1 MSAIAVSAIAF
12 GLIGLSTA
20 LGMALRSALPEHHLS
35 SDSKDVIRLATAMI
49 ATLAAIVLGM
59 LISSTRSSYEQ
70 ASGQIDHLAAGII
83 ELDVR
88 LEEYGPQ
95 AAPIRKMIR
104 DVLIPMTNTIWRDSG
119 AASGKAAPSFR
130 AVAHGDVILL
140 KLEELTPQNPVQR
153 SLQARTLQIAADL
166 AQTRLLLFSRPADS
180 ISGPFLIVL
189 VMWLAVIFGSFGIF
203 TSPNVTVVTVLVVC
217 ALSASSAI
225 FLILEMA
232 HPFDGLMQIS
242 SEPLRN
248 ALAPLAASP

>member
-12 GLIGLSTA
+12 GLICLSAT
-20 LGMALRSALPEHHLS
+20 LGMLLRSALPEHHLS

-70 ASGQIDHLAAGII
+70 ASSQIDRLTAGII

-95 AAPIRKMIR
+95 AETIRKMLR
-104 DVLIPMTNTIWRDSG
+104 DALIPVANTIWRGSG
-119 AASGKAAPSFR
+119 AASDKAVPFR
-130 AVAHGDVILL
+130 AVAHGDVILR
-140 KLEELTPQNPVQR
+140 KLDELTPQGPAQH
-153 SLQARTLQIAADL
+153 SLQARTLQIGADI
-166 AQTRLLLFSRPADS
+166 AQTRLLLFSRPGDS

-189 VMWLAVIFGSFGIF
+189 VLWLAVIFGSFGVF
-203 TSPNVTVVTVLVVC
+203 TTPNVTVVTVLIVC

-232 HPFDGLMQIS
+232 HPFEGLLQIS

-248 ALAPLAASP
+248 ALAPLAARP